1 MKKIIFLLSL
11 VVGIVYAADKTK
23 VKSVEVLDVQA
34 QMERADKIESYR
46 AKKDV
51 AWHKTEYNKVLKYLN
66 KKKK

>member
-23 VKSVEVLDVQA
+23 VKNVEIPSVEA
-34 QMERADKIESYR
+34 QMERANKIESYR
-46 AKKDV
+46 SKKDV

-66 KKKK
+66 KTKK

>member
-23 VKSVEVLDVQA
+23 VKNVEVPSVEV
-34 QMERADKIESYR
+34 QMERANKIESYR
-46 AKKDV
+46 SKKDV

-66 KKKK
+66 KRK

>member
-23 VKSVEVLDVQA
+23 VKNVEVPSVEV
-34 QMERADKIESYR
+34 QMERANKIESYR
-46 AKKDV
+46 SKKDV

-66 KKKK
+66 KTKK